1 VAFGEY
7 RLDDVQIGQQGLII
21 GPRKEPW
28 QNILSASVHPLATR
42 RPLGWA
48 IVRLVLAIP
57 FSLYGV
63 AYAVYATLEPAHSF
77 PEWSVLVTGAI
88 FALIGVLLGG
98 RPIVTCWRHG
108 LYALT
113 IYVAGQN
120 NPVTIRSHR
129 RSAMAAR
136 ARDINAQRS
145 RLSGAPNITI
155 NGAGAVQIGDH
166 NTQNNNTF
174 LPPQGWPA
182 NGPAHS
188 FPAPG
193 NPQSPSP
200 GPPPRP

>member
-1 VAFGEY
+1 MAFGEY

-88 FALIGVLLGG
+88 FALIGVLLGVAYLFVDFHYIDVFEERKAPVEAEWFG
-98 RPIVTCWRHG
+98 
-108 LYALT
+108 ALLLMASLVMVYLNVLR
-113 IYVAGQN
+113 ILA
-120 NPVTIRSHR
+120 SR
-129 RSAMAAR
+129 RR
-136 ARDINAQRS
+136 
-145 RLSGAPNITI
+145 
-155 NGAGAVQIGDH
+155 
-166 NTQNNNTF
+166 
-174 LPPQGWPA
+174 
-182 NGPAHS
+182 
-188 FPAPG
+188 
-193 NPQSPSP
+193 
-200 GPPPRP
+200 